1 MDKRV
6 GYATTAQKN
15 ALVEILKNKPNL
27 ISGKFSATFS
37 KKNAQIEWQEIAT
50 VLNSIPGAKKDWMQW
65 RKAWHDYR
73 TKAKKQKSQITKYQN
88 GTGGGRPINVEVD
101 EKIMDLI
108 NPISVTG
115 HTNVAESIVIF
126 DSFPDL
132 NQPSTSGTQKLEPPD
147 TNDDD
152 LIVQDHDYV
161 ELVEQNAVHLQPA
174 QNEVDT
180 PKKTLKRTPGK
191 IKKLQ
196 SSISAVESLQKQ
208 GDIKLELKETYYK
221 KKLQLLEAQIK
232 HQEEFDSEILKVKK
246 EKIKLL
252 KLIQISV
259 DNLLHK

>member
-1 MDKRV
+1 
-6 GYATTAQKN
+6 
-15 ALVEILKNKPNL
+15 
-27 ISGKFSATFS
+27 
-37 KKNAQIEWQEIAT
+37 
-50 VLNSIPGAKKDWMQW
+50 MQW
-65 RKAWHDYR
+65 QKTWHKYP
-73 TKAKKQKSQITKYQN
+73 TKAKKQKLQITKYQN
-88 GTGGGRPINVEVD
+88 GTGGGPPINVEVD

-115 HTNVAESIVIF
+115 HTNVTESIVIF

-147 TNDDD
+147 TNDD

-259 DNLLHK
+259 DNLLNK